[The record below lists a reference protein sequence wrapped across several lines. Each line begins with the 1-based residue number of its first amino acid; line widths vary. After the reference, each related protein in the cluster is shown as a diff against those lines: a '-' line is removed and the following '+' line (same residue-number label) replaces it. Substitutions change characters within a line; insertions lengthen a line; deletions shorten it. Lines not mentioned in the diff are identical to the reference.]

1 MQTKRN
7 LTILT
12 RASVLY
18 ICRPY
23 VKPCSGFTYMIIKF
37 SEAAFLG
44 LELAEAEVGREGEAA
59 VGLGGLRPVTQTQG
73 QDFGPTALKYPHLI
87 VQGQV

>member
-1 MQTKRN
+1 MLSPAQVF
-7 LTILT
+7 
-12 RASVLY
+12 S
-18 ICRPY
+18 
-23 VKPCSGFTYMIIKF
+23 YMIIKF